1 MVDRLNALHGFLAE
15 QRSEDV
21 GGQEAAGTSL
31 GRVGDSMRRSV
42 QNLQIEAFCCS
53 IDKSSDKSSKSS
65 DKSSD
70 KRSESADR
78 DFVVVDN

>member
-1 MVDRLNALHGFLAE
+1 MVNRLNALHGFLAE

-31 GRVGDSMRRSV
+31 GRVGASKQRSV

-53 IDKSSDKSSKSS
+53 IDKSSDKSSKSL
-65 DKSSD
+65 D
-70 KRSESADR
+70 KRLESAYR